1 MRNWLNWGARK
12 KMMVVRGWRW
22 LCFFF
27 FSEKTSAKLK
37 GWNVMIESYNAWI
50 VFKCCESI
58 KETKLTV
65 DIWTAENPPAW
76 NDFCFR
82 KASPARTAFDLQ
94 SDEGYVSKGQLLWML
109 ADSGMPVNKAGWR
122 LLRCKKKSLV
132 VGLRLSNGT
141 YTYTYLFPWWFCWN
155 IPLAKIW
162 INSAIRKHD
171 KNIVSAKWNICFIFF
186 SGCQDGE
193 RDSEKKK
200 TTKKQKLINDTISR
214 LEIAGVV
221 GRPLRF

>member
-1 MRNWLNWGARK
+1 
-12 KMMVVRGWRW
+12 
-22 LCFFF
+22 
-27 FSEKTSAKLK
+27 
-37 GWNVMIESYNAWI
+37 MIESYNAWI

-122 LLRCKKKSLV
+122 LLRCKKKKSGGGPSPLKWHLHLHLFVSV
-132 VGLRLSNGT
+132 VVLLEHPIGQNLNKFSNSEAWQKHRFCKMEYMFHLFFGLSR
-141 YTYTYLFPWWFCWN
+141 WWKRF
-155 IPLAKIW
+155 
-162 INSAIRKHD
+162 R
-171 KNIVSAKWNICFIFF
+171 
-186 SGCQDGE
+186 
-193 RDSEKKK
+193 KKK
-200 TTKKQKLINDTISR
+200 NNQKTETYKWHDLSLRDRRGCWATFKILTSSGLQTDCSTDR
-214 LEIAGVV
+214 RAVEEIYT
-221 GRPLRF
+221 